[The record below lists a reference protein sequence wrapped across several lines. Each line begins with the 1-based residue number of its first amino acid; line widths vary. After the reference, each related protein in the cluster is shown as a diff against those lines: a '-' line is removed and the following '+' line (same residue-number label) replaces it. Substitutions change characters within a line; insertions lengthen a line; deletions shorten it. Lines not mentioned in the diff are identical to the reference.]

1 MAQSSSSEL
10 TYLFKPVE
18 NKVPCGGFNYVGGG
32 VIGKDFVVNS
42 NLVTITGYYDIE
54 DCVAV
59 KGTTNIYL
67 RDNLKFMTLTINARP
82 YLIFDNHV
90 TSGEELGEVS
100 FKYLQDNCITWSA
113 IEYLNTLLSFFSVR
127 CTGIGVDAV
136 SKFFWENFVNSE
148 IVNSETDSLEVQ
160 IYSVFEG
167 QLQSI
172 ARIPSNI
179 KILTKEVSQDTT
191 TPGLYFTPTGAT
203 YIFTKG
209 Q

>member
-1 MAQSSSSEL
+1 MAENNNF

-18 NKVPCGGFNYVGGG
+18 NKVPCGGFNFVGGG
-32 VIGKDFVVNS
+32 VIGKDFVVDR

-59 KGTTNIYL
+59 KDTTNIY
-67 RDNLKFMTLTINARP
+67 RCDNLKFTTLTIDAQLR
-82 YLIFDNHV
+82 LIFDNHV
-90 TSGEELGEVS
+90 TSNEEWDEAT

-113 IEYLNTLLSFFSVR
+113 IEYLNALLSFEPMR

-136 SKFFWENFVNSE
+136 SEFIWKNYELG
-148 IVNSETDSLEVQ
+148 DLKVQ
-160 IYSVFEG
+160 IYSVSEG
-167 QLQSI
+167 RPQDTIYLPR
-172 ARIPSNI
+172 A
-179 KILTKEVSQDTT
+179 KILIEEVPQNNT

-209 Q
+209 

>member
-1 MAQSSSSEL
+1 MIYDEL

-32 VIGKDFVVNS
+32 VIGKDFIVNS
-42 NLVTITGYYDIE
+42 NLVNITGYYNIE

-59 KGTTNIYL
+59 KDTTNIY
-67 RDNLKFMTLTINARP
+67 RCDNLKFTILPTNANIR
-82 YLIFDNHV
+82 LIFDNHV
-90 TSGEELGEVS
+90 TSDEELGEAS

-113 IEYLNTLLSFFSVR
+113 IEYLNILLSFVSMR

-136 SKFFWENFVNSE
+136 SKFFWENFGTGDLKVEVGISPVSE
-148 IVNSETDSLEVQ
+148 
-160 IYSVFEG
+160 G
-167 QLQSI
+167 RLQPI
-172 ARIPSNI
+172 TKYPSNI
-179 KILTKEVSQDTT
+179 KILTKEVPQDET
-191 TPGLYFTPTGAT
+191 TPDLYFTPTRAT

>member
-1 MAQSSSSEL
+1 MNAMASSSSEL

-18 NKVPCGGFNYVGGG
+18 NKVPCGGFNFVGGG

-42 NLVTITGYYDIE
+42 EQVTIEGYYDIE

-59 KGTTNIYL
+59 KGTTNIY
-67 RDNLKFMTLTINARP
+67 RCDKLKFTTLTTNAQLR
-82 YLIFDNHV
+82 LFFDNHV
-90 TSGEELGEVS
+90 TSAEEAVEVL

-113 IEYLNTLLSFFSVR
+113 IEYLNTLLSFSSMR

-136 SKFFWENFVNSE
+136 SKFILENFGTASLIVEILSVSE
-148 IVNSETDSLEVQ
+148 R
-160 IYSVFEG
+160 G
-167 QLQSI
+167 LQSSE
-172 ARIPSNI
+172 PHNI
-179 KILTKEVSQDTT
+179 KILTEEVPQDET

-209 Q
+209 

>member
-1 MAQSSSSEL
+1 MAQSNKL

-18 NKVPCGGFNYVGGG
+18 NKVPCGGFNFVGGG

-42 NLVTITGYYDIE
+42 EQVSIMGYYDIE

-59 KGTTNIYL
+59 KGTTNIY
-67 RDNLKFMTLTINARP
+67 RCDNLKFMTSTTNAQLR
-82 YLIFDNHV
+82 LIFDNHV
-90 TSGEELGEVS
+90 TSAEEMGEAS

-113 IEYLNTLLSFFSVR
+113 IEYLNILLSSFSMR

-136 SKFFWENFVNSE
+136 SEFIWKNFGIDNLTAKITIFPVS
-148 IVNSETDSLEVQ
+148 
-160 IYSVFEG
+160 EG
-167 QLQSI
+167 QPQNSIYLNNAKISIYEVLQG
-172 ARIPSNI
+172 
-179 KILTKEVSQDTT
+179 TT

-209 Q
+209 

>member
-1 MAQSSSSEL
+1 MANSDMAQSSEL

-18 NKVPCGGFNYVGGG
+18 NKVPCGGFNFVGGG

-42 NLVTITGYYDIE
+42 NLVNITGYYDIE

-59 KGTTNIYL
+59 KDTTNIY
-67 RDNLKFMTLTINARP
+67 RCDNLKFTTLTADTRQR
-82 YLIFDNHV
+82 LSFDNHV
-90 TSGEELGEVS
+90 TSDEEFVEAI

-113 IEYLNTLLSFFSVR
+113 IEYLNILLSFASMR

-136 SKFFWENFVNSE
+136 SKYIWENFGIGDLKVE
-148 IVNSETDSLEVQ
+148 IF
-160 IYSVFEG
+160 SVSEG
-167 QLQSI
+167 QLQQSI
-172 ARIPSNI
+172 KPSNI
-179 KILTKEVSQDTT
+179 KILLEEVPQNET

>member
-1 MAQSSSSEL
+1 M
-10 TYLFKPVE
+10 
-18 NKVPCGGFNYVGGG
+18 
-32 VIGKDFVVNS
+32 
-42 NLVTITGYYDIE
+42 GYYDIE

-59 KGTTNIYL
+59 KGATNIY
-67 RDNLKFMTLTINARP
+67 RCDNLKFTTLTGNAQLR
-82 YLIFDNHV
+82 LIFDNHV
-90 TSGEELGEVS
+90 TSDEELAEAVL
-100 FKYLQDNCITWSA
+100 KYLQDNCITWSA
-113 IEYLNTLLSFFSVR
+113 IEYLNTLLSSFSIR

-160 IYSVFEG
+160 ISSVSEG

-172 ARIPSNI
+172 TRIPSNI
-179 KILTKEVSQDTT
+179 KVLIEEVPQDTT

-209 Q
+209 